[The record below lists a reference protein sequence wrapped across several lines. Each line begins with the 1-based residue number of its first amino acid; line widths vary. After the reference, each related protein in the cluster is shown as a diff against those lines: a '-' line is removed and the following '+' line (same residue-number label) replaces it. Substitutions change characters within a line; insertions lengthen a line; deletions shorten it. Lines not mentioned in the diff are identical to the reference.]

1 MSITIACA
9 PAMLL
14 APLGTDVDVITLPA
28 VSTGA
33 LVNAYDDTV
42 KSLLVSP
49 APTVYVP
56 VKVVPEAFVNTT
68 VSPVFSVTV
77 IDAPSATASFIVAVI
92 LTALPTPKVP
102 FDCVVEN
109 EDTVGPVVSTVTL
122 TAAEMAESTPP
133 PVCFEVIDQ
142 TPSASV
148 PKLQLVCA
156 VAVKVQVTF
165 TEPDFVAVIV
175 TVLPFVAPLTERVGV
190 LSDVMLSE
198 LEEPVSEPA
207 STSGVPGA
215 AGK

>member
-33 LVNAYDDTV
+33 LVNTYDDTV

-77 IDAPSATASFIVAVI
+77 IDEPSATASFIVAVI

-165 TEPDFVAVIV
+165 AEPDFVAVIV